1 LFRSRSSLTGLVIM
15 WYHCSFLRPL
25 DAEFEFLWAY
35 ANAMPSS
42 FYTSSLTLD
51 FVKEC
56 DVKRESRRRRRVKLR
71 ELLCS
76 SANMINL
83 SAWWAEPLLYDNCWK
98 LRHTQ
103 YGSHIGIIVGSDSQ
117 LVLCLCLSSI
127 LRGTP
132 FSWGIR
138 LALSYGQ

>member
-1 LFRSRSSLTGLVIM
+1 M

-25 DAEFEFLWAY
+25 DAEFKFLQAY

-56 DVKRESRRRRRVKLR
+56 DVKRESRGRRRVKLR

-76 SANMINL
+76 SGDMMNL
-83 SAWWAEPLLYDNCWK
+83 SVWWAEPLLCDNFV
-98 LRHTQ
+98 
-103 YGSHIGIIVGSDSQ
+103 YGVVCASMLDK
-117 LVLCLCLSSI
+117 
-127 LRGTP
+127 R
-132 FSWGIR
+132 R
-138 LALSYGQ
+138 